1 MARKNGRVSYA
12 LCVSNRGYRASLM
25 ARRVYLVLPDP
36 EAARRGLLRVVD
48 ESGEDYLYPAKLFVA
63 VDLPREA
70 GKAFRIAS

>member
-12 LCVSNRGYRASLM
+12 LCISNRGYRVSLM

-36 EAARRGLLRVVD
+36 EAAKRGLLRVVD

-63 VDLPREA
+63 VELPREA